1 MPYKSKAERE
11 SENWMTLPE
20 AINHICK
27 IENIPEMKARKQL
40 VAALVDGELWPL
52 RWQRERGDRA
62 RPFGR
67 SAVPSPTDAPPRGP
81 DWSGAKIRWKTSR
94 VHDDWGEFKQGQ
106 WRMLLIHRH
115 RVINLWPPVQSTK
128 YDYSD
133 SKKVVPSVSRKRG
146 RAPEKTERIKDEM
159 RKNFR
164 ERKFTAAHLEK
175 MKEEVLARQY
185 SASRDTCRKARKA
198 VLSEPQFV
206 GNS

>member
-20 AINHICK
+20 AINHFCK

-115 RVINLWPPVQSTK
+115 RVINCGLQFNQQNTTIPTPKKWCHLCLANAVEHQK
-128 YDYSD
+128 RQNA
-133 SKKVVPSVSRKRG
+133 SKMKCG
-146 RAPEKTERIKDEM
+146 RFSG
-159 RKNFR
+159 RKNLPR
-164 ERKFTAAHLEK
+164 PTWKK
-175 MKEEVLARQY
+175 
-185 SASRDTCRKARKA
+185 
-198 VLSEPQFV
+198 
-206 GNS
+206 